1 MRARQ
6 ARGRPQEAAGDVR
19 ALLTLLR
26 ENEAAAKDMSGRC
39 HDLLRQ
45 ASERLNILNPELG
58 DRQLLKS
65 VVQMGKVLM

>member
-1 MRARQ
+1 M
-6 ARGRPQEAAGDVR
+6 R

-45 ASERLNILNPELG
+45 ASERLNILNPQRG
-58 DRQLLKS
+58 DKQLRKS
-65 VVQMGKVLM
+65 VVQMAKLMM